1 MIFKLFLDILFPPLC
16 HHCRAF
22 IPAAGPV
29 HLCPACRAACISPV
43 TPICTVCGVPFLTEG
58 GADHPC
64 GSCALKPPPF
74 IAART
79 AMLFDGPVREMIHRF
94 KYDKRVHL
102 ARPLGLLAAVQLAP
116 FARMTAPDLIIPVPL
131 HVKRL
136 RQRGFNQSVLLG
148 NVLAHEWRVPL
159 CRRNLCRIR
168 WTDPQIGLSAEERV
182 SNVRGA
188 FAVTNPALVKGKRV
202 LLLDDVYTT
211 GSTVAECAR
220 ALNKA
225 GARAVTVVTVAR
237 ALS

>member
-1 MIFKLFLDILFPPLC
+1 MF
-16 HHCRAF
+16 
-22 IPAAGPV
+22 
-29 HLCPACRAACISPV
+29 
-43 TPICTVCGVPFLTEG
+43 
-58 GADHPC
+58 
-64 GSCALKPPPF
+64 
-74 IAART
+74 
-79 AMLFDGPVREMIHRF
+79 FDGPVREMIHRF

-148 NVLAHEWRVPL
+148 NVLAREWRVPL
-159 CRRNLCRIR
+159 CRSNLRRIR

-202 LLLDDVYTT
+202 ILLDDVYTT

-225 GARAVTVVTVAR
+225 GAKAVTVVTVAR